1 MQYTNMYP
9 QVIRS
14 ILRYNSKREMTVNT
28 LRVGI
33 NIWGTNL
40 VLTLLRGDP

>member
-1 MQYTNMYP
+1 MQYTNMYL
-9 QVIRS
+9 QGIRS

-28 LRVGI
+28 LRVDI
-33 NIWGTNL
+33 SIWGTNL